1 MSNNAEVGLYR
12 RTLIK
17 YLTHLFTNSLIDMN
31 ILITGSNG
39 QLGSEIRAIASQFSN
54 YIFFFTDIAELDLSN
69 YKQVKSYFIS
79 NKISVCINCAA
90 YTAVDKAEDEQDI
103 AMLVNCDVVGN
114 LAKVCS
120 NNNALLIHVS
130 TDYVFDGTH
139 YKPYEETDPT
149 APNSYYGLTKLKGE
163 EAVFA
168 NTDKAVV
175 IRTSWLYS
183 SYGNNFVKT
192 MIRLGKDRDELG
204 VVVDQI
210 GTPTHAADLAMA
222 IMKIVQKNGNN
233 NIKEIYH
240 YSNEGVI
247 SWYDFAIAIMKE
259 ANISCR
265 VNAIESKDFPAK
277 ANRPF
282 YSVLNKAKL
291 KNDFQIEVPYWLDSL
306 KVMIKQIG

>member
-1 MSNNAEVGLYR
+1 
-12 RTLIK
+12 
-17 YLTHLFTNSLIDMN
+17 MN

-39 QLGSEIRAIASQFSN
+39 QLGSEIKAIASQFSDYN
-54 YIFFFTDIAELDLSN
+54 FFFTDISELDLTN
-69 YKQVKSYFIS
+69 YKQVELYFEKNAIS
-79 NKISVCINCAA
+79 ICVNCAA
-90 YTAVDKAEDEQDI
+90 YTAVDKAEDEQSM

-120 NNNALLIHVS
+120 SNNALLIHVS
-130 TDYVFDGTH
+130 TDYVFNGEN
-139 YKPYEETDPT
+139 YKPYEETDPP
-149 APNSYYGLTKLKGE
+149 APNSFYGLSKLKGE

-168 NTDKAVV
+168 NSNKAIV

-183 SYGNNFVKT
+183 SFGNNFVKT
-192 MIRLGKDRDELG
+192 MIRLGKERDELG

-222 IMKIVQKNGNN
+222 IMQIVKKEKKEVV
-233 NIKEIYH
+233 KEIYH

-259 ANISCR
+259 ANVNCK

-291 KNDFQIEVPYWLDSL
+291 KNDYQIEVPYWLDSL
-306 KVMIKQIG
+306 KVMMNE

>member
-1 MSNNAEVGLYR
+1 
-12 RTLIK
+12 
-17 YLTHLFTNSLIDMN
+17 MN

-39 QLGSEIRAIASQFSN
+39 QLGSEIRAIASQFSD
-54 YIFFFTDIAELDLSN
+54 YTFYFTDIAELDLSN
-69 YKQVKSYFIS
+69 YKQVELYFEENAIS
-79 NKISVCINCAA
+79 ACVNCAA
-90 YTAVDKAEDEQDI
+90 YTAVDKAEDEQSM
-103 AMLVNCDVVGN
+103 AMLVNCDVVEN
-114 LAKVCS
+114 LSKICS
-120 NNNALLIHVS
+120 INNALLIHVS
-130 TDYVFDGTH
+130 TDYVFNGENF
-139 YKPYEETDPT
+139 KPYEETDLT
-149 APNSYYGLTKLKGE
+149 SPNSYYGLTKLKGE

-192 MIRLGKDRDELG
+192 MIRLGKERDELG
-204 VVVDQI
+204 VVADQV
-210 GTPTHAADLAMA
+210 GTPTHAADLALA
-222 IMKIVQKNGNN
+222 IMQIVTKTGSVD
-233 NIKEIYH
+233 IKEIYH
-240 YSNEGVI
+240 YSDEGVI

-259 ANISCR
+259 ANVNCK

-306 KVMIKQIG
+306 KVMINQLD